1 MDDQE
6 TPQPL
11 RYGQDLAAIYQV
23 DKAEREELEIAY
35 QTLNAVF
42 ASTPDALLVLD
53 DALTIQQANRAFGQ
67 LVEMEPESV
76 VGRLLVDVFPVDDLV
91 AALHET
97 ANRQVEE
104 NGASPPSQIEL
115 TVTLPVKRF
124 LLAHVARLRA
134 GRSQGW
140 IVVLHEQSR
149 QKRLENQ
156 KIEFINIAAHELR
169 TPLTIIL
176 GFSQL
181 LAANLGHDLSEEDA
195 HSLEAIKIGSHRLQ
209 AIIDELTEFAQVHQ
223 GDMTPDGVVEFDV
236 AELLK
241 SVAADL
247 QQLANSKQ
255 ISLHFIL
262 PPAAVHLRSDAKLLR
277 TAVYQL
283 LLNGINFNKPG
294 GSVWISIN
302 LGDDGVKILVQ
313 DTGVGIPQTDL
324 DTIFGPFF
332 QVEEHNTRKV
342 GGLGLGLSMA
352 LRAVRQLA
360 GTLSVESTLGVG
372 SKFKLHLPLNLAEPS
387 SELAELRS
395 RLNAIYR
402 QSLVYARQIQD
413 LNAQLQRY
421 FMATLAVMN
430 EAIEAR
436 DVYTRGHSDRV
447 TALALR
453 LAPRLG
459 YSEQA
464 LRTLE
469 MAGRLHDIG
478 KLGTP
483 DTLLAKS
490 GNLTAAE
497 YELIKQHVT
506 LGRKILEP
514 LDFLHEVL
522 PVAFSHHE
530 RWDGQGYPQGLEGEA
545 IPLGGRILA
554 VADAYHAMTSPRSYR
569 EAIAHDQAVTII
581 RQGAGSQ
588 WDPDV
593 VAAFLEL
600 MAE

>member
-1 MDDQE
+1 MDNQE
-6 TPQPL
+6 APQAL

-42 ASTPDALLVLD
+42 TTTPDALLVLD
-53 DALTIQQANRAFGQ
+53 DALIIQQANRAFGR

-76 VGRLLVDVFPVDDLV
+76 VGRLLLDVFPVDDLV
-91 AALHET
+91 TALHEMAT
-97 ANRQVEE
+97 HRGEENCAATPSQVE
-104 NGASPPSQIEL
+104 L
-115 TVTLPVKRF
+115 TMTQPVKRF

-134 GRSQGW
+134 GRTQGW

-169 TPLTIIL
+169 TPLAIIL
-176 GFSQL
+176 GFSQV
-181 LAANLGHDLSEEDA
+181 LAANMRDALSEEDA
-195 HSLEAIKIGSHRLQ
+195 QSLEAIKIGCHRLQ
-209 AIIDELTEFAQVHQ
+209 AIIDELMEFAQVNLA
-223 GDMTPDGVVEFDV
+223 DVTPDGLMEFDV
-236 AELLK
+236 TELLK
-241 SVAADL
+241 SVVADL
-247 QQLANSKQ
+247 QQLANSKKV
-255 ISLHFIL
+255 SLQLIF
-262 PPAAVHLRSDAKLLR
+262 PSAAVHLRSDAKLLR
-277 TAVYQL
+277 TAIHQL
-283 LLNGINFNKPG
+283 LLNGINFNRPG
-294 GSVWISIN
+294 GSVQISVAPADTGI
-302 LGDDGVKILVQ
+302 DIQVQ
-313 DTGVGIPQTDL
+313 DTGVGIPQTEL
-324 DTIFGPFF
+324 DAIFGPFV

-352 LRAVRQLA
+352 LRAVRQLG
-360 GTLSVESTLGVG
+360 GTLSVESTLDVG
-372 SKFKLHLPLNLAEPS
+372 SKFNLDLPLSLAEPG
-387 SELAELRS
+387 SELSELRI

-402 QSLVYARQIQD
+402 QSLAYARQIQD

-447 TALALR
+447 TALAVR
-453 LAPRLG
+453 LARRLD

-478 KLGTP
+478 KLGMP
-483 DTLLAKS
+483 DSLLTKS
-490 GNLTAAE
+490 GDLTAAE
-497 YELIKQHVT
+497 YEKVKQHVT
-506 LGRKILEP
+506 LGWKILEP
-514 LDFLHEVL
+514 LDFLQEIL

-530 RWDGQGYPQGLEGEA
+530 RWDGQGYPHGLTGET

-569 EAIAHDQAVTII
+569 EAIPHNEAVKII

-600 MAE
+600 VED

>member
-1 MDDQE
+1 MDDPERSQA
-6 TPQPL
+6 L
-11 RYGQDLAAIYQV
+11 RYGLDLAAIYQV

-53 DALTIQQANRAFGQ
+53 DTLIIQQANRAFGR

-76 VGRLLVDVFPVDDLV
+76 VGRLLIDVFPGDDLV
-91 AALHET
+91 ASLHEM
-97 ANRQVEE
+97 ANRQEEE
-104 NGASPPSQIEL
+104 NGAGAPSQVEL
-115 TVTLPVKRF
+115 TVTRPVKRF

-134 GRSQGW
+134 GGTQGW

-169 TPLTIIL
+169 TPLAIIL
-176 GFSQL
+176 GFAQL
-181 LAANLGHDLSEEDA
+181 LSANLADTLDAEDA
-195 HSLEAIKIGSHRLQ
+195 HSLEAIKIGGHRLQ
-209 AIIDELTEFAQVHQ
+209 AIVDELIEFAQVHQ
-223 GDMTPDGVVEFDV
+223 GDVVPDGLTEFSL
-236 AELLK
+236 AE
-241 SVAADL
+241 VIENVIADL
-247 QQLANSKQ
+247 QQPANSKQ
-255 ISLHFIL
+255 VSLQHD
-262 PPAAVHLRSDAKLLR
+262 PPAAPVYMHSDAKLLR

-283 LLNGINFNKPG
+283 LLNGINFNRPG
-294 GSVWISIN
+294 GSVHVTVTRAKNSVDIQ
-302 LGDDGVKILVQ
+302 VQ
-313 DTGVGIPQTDL
+313 DTGVGIPQTEL
-324 DTIFGPFF
+324 DTIFGPFV
-332 QVEEHNTRKV
+332 QVEEHNTRKI

-352 LRAVRQLA
+352 LRAARQLG
-360 GTLSVESTLGVG
+360 GTLTVESALDEG
-372 SKFKLHLPLNLAEPS
+372 SRFNVQLPLDLAETK
-387 SELAELRS
+387 SELSELRN
-395 RLNAIYR
+395 RLEAVYR
-402 QSLVYARQIQD
+402 QSLAYARRIHD
-413 LNAQLQRY
+413 LNSQLQRY

-447 TALALR
+447 ASLAMR
-453 LAPRLG
+453 LARRLG
-459 YSEQA
+459 YSEHA

-483 DTLLAKS
+483 DSLLRKS

-497 YELIKQHVT
+497 YEQVKQHVT
-506 LGRKILEP
+506 LGWKILEP

-530 RWDGQGYPQGLEGEA
+530 RWDGLGYPQGLSGEA

-569 EAIAHDQAVTII
+569 EAIPHDEAVEII
-581 RQGAGSQ
+581 HQGASTQ
-588 WDPDV
+588 WDPEV

-600 MAE
+600 MEN